1 MTAVLLSTKRVAKPW
16 GRHSLWPGFGDP
28 APGEEPIGEIWF
40 PSPPGN
46 DPDLLI
52 KYLFTSD
59 RLSVQVH
66 PDDEAARARG
76 HARGKD
82 EAWLVLA
89 AEPESKIALGP
100 KHPLSAG
107 QLRTAALDGS
117 IVDLLDWRPVK
128 AGDFIY
134 SPAGTIH
141 AIGAGL
147 TVIEVQQNLDLT
159 YRLYDYG
166 RPRALHLDEGIAVS
180 TLTPFNSPPQP
191 ARPDLLASGPKFT
204 VERLEAG
211 ARTVDLGDATGW
223 LVPVTGNG
231 RIDDQ
236 PFEAGQCWSVTGR
249 ADIRLDLRA
258 AALLAYSGPARA

>member
-16 GRHSLWPGFGDP
+16 GRHSLWPDFDDP

-40 PSPPGN
+40 PSPPGE

-52 KYLFTSD
+52 KYLFTSE

-66 PDDEAARARG
+66 PDDGAARARG

-89 AEPESKIALGP
+89 AEPESTVALGP

-117 IVDLLDWRPVK
+117 IVELLDWRSVK

-147 TVIEVQQNLDLT
+147 TVI
-159 YRLYDYG
+159 
-166 RPRALHLDEGIAVS
+166 
-180 TLTPFNSPPQP
+180 
-191 ARPDLLASGPKFT
+191 
-204 VERLEAG
+204 
-211 ARTVDLGDATGW
+211 
-223 LVPVTGNG
+223 
-231 RIDDQ
+231 
-236 PFEAGQCWSVTGR
+236 
-249 ADIRLDLRA
+249 
-258 AALLAYSGPARA
+258 